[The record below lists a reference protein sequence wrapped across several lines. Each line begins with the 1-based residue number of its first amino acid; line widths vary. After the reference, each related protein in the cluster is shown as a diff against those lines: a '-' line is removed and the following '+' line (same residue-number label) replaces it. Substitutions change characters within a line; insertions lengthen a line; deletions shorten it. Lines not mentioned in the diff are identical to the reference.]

1 MTGSDF
7 PLSDENLVRSS
18 LQGDKKALEELVR
31 RFRDLIY
38 NLSLKMTWD
47 REQAADITQE
57 VLIKMI
63 TRMNSFRGNSSFR
76 TWLYRITVNHIL
88 NERKAAVKS
97 RFGFRQYG
105 ENLDHTPDSDLAAD
119 ETYRADA
126 TLLSE
131 ETRQTCMSGMLM
143 CLDDRHRMVFIL
155 AELFGIKDDAGSELL
170 SISKANFRMMLS
182 RARKDLYHFMQD
194 KCGLINPAN
203 PCRCAKKTR
212 SFIKAGYVDPER
224 RLFTGKY
231 RSTIA
236 AMAEEKQR
244 ELEDSLYDRYR
255 QLFREHHYLE
265 GPDFIHSLNEWLATD
280 EVKRLFNF
288 N

>member
-1 MTGSDF
+1 
-7 PLSDENLVRSS
+7 
-18 LQGDKKALEELVR
+18 
-31 RFRDLIY
+31 
-38 NLSLKMTWD
+38 
-47 REQAADITQE
+47 
-57 VLIKMI
+57 MI